1 MPTLLE
7 HYRETVVPQMV
18 QDLKYKNVFEVPRL
32 TKIVLNMG
40 VGIATREK
48 GAIEASAAHMTTI
61 SGQKPVI
68 TKATKSIA
76 GFKLREG
83 VDVGCKTTLRGI
95 RMYEFFGR
103 LVNIAIPRIRDF
115 RGLGDKLDGKGNYS
129 IGIQEITIFPEI
141 DLDSVTRQQ
150 GMHITIVTTAKTDEE
165 AKAMLR
171 LMGMPLKRADE
182 K

>member
-1 MPTLLE
+1 MSTLLE
-7 HYRETVVPQMV
+7 HYRENVVPQMM
-18 QDLKYKNVFEVPRL
+18 QDLKYKNVFQVPRL

-48 GAIEASAAHMTTI
+48 GAVEQSVGHMTTI
-61 SGQKPVI
+61 AGQKPII
-68 TKATKSIA
+68 TKAKTSIS

-83 VDVGCKTTLRGI
+83 MNVGCKTTLRGVM
-95 RMYEFFGR
+95 MYEFLGR

-115 RGLGDKLDGKGNYS
+115 RGLPDKLDGKGNYS
-129 IGIQEITIFPEI
+129 IGIQEVTIFPEI

-171 LMGMPLKRADE
+171 LMGMPFKRGDE